1 MNTETGAQQ
10 GINKRER
17 LVAVSL
23 VIFCLCFQSIG
34 TSGVSLFLPL
44 IQKDFGASFTQG
56 GALAAALLLT
66 YAIMQVPA
74 GYLADRFGRKKVF
87 VVGMLGTT
95 ILMLAFGMVT
105 DYWQAMSNQAVSGLF
120 RALLFAP
127 GMALLASWFSPQ
139 RRATA
144 MALYQVGMFLG
155 QVIFNLIGP
164 LLAAGSG
171 WRFPFIVF
179 SIVGIVA
186 SCAYLWL
193 GKEPPAT
200 ATQML
205 KVSEIFHLLR
215 YRVMWFCNVIQYV
228 RLAVFQGI
236 TFWLP
241 TLLMNDKGLSLQLTG
256 FIVALRFFLIGPT
269 NILGSYISDRLK
281 NHTLIIAIS
290 LVMLVIT
297 TALMAEVDNMA
308 VLIAVIV
315 VNSLFVQLYFGPLF
329 AIPVKA
335 LGAHLT
341 ATTTGIGNLFA
352 NLGAFTF
359 AYLLG
364 ALKDTTG
371 SFAIGFYA
379 LAGACVISLLFTILL
394 SRIDRKA
401 ASAAG

>member
-1 MNTETGAQQ
+1 MSTETGNPQ
-10 GINKRER
+10 GIDKKDR

-23 VIFCLCFQSIG
+23 VVFCLCFQSIG

-56 GALAAALLLT
+56 GALAAALYLT
-66 YAIMQVPA
+66 YAIMQIPA
-74 GYLADRFGRKKVF
+74 GYMADRFGRKKVF

-95 ILMLAFGMVT
+95 IMMLLFGMVT
-105 DYWQAMSNQAVSGLF
+105 EYWQAMSNQAVSGLF

-144 MALYQVGMFLG
+144 MALYQIGMFLG
-155 QVIFNLIGP
+155 QVIFNLTGP
-164 LLAAGSG
+164 IMAAGSD

-179 SIVGIVA
+179 SIAGIAA
-186 SCAYLWL
+186 SGAYLWA
-193 GKEPPAT
+193 GKEPPTT

-205 KVSEIFHLLR
+205 KVSEVVHLLR
-215 YRVMWFCNVIQYV
+215 YRIIWFCNIIQYV

-236 TFWLP
+236 SFWLP
-241 TLLMNDKGLSLQLTG
+241 TLLINDKGLSLQVTG

-281 NHTLIIAIS
+281 NHTLIIVIS
-290 LVMLVIT
+290 LVVLIIT
-297 TALMAEVDNMA
+297 TPLMAEVDNMA
-308 VLIAVIV
+308 ALIAVII
-315 VNSLFVQLYFGPLF
+315 VNSLFIQLYFGPLF
-329 AIPVKA
+329 SIPVKA
-335 LGAHLT
+335 LGSHLT
-341 ATTTGIGNLFA
+341 ATTTGIGNFFA

-364 ALKDTTG
+364 ALKDATG
-371 SFAIGFYA
+371 SFSIGFYTM
-379 LAGACVISLLFTILL
+379 AGACVISLIFTIMLAK
-394 SRIDRKA
+394 IDRKSS
-401 ASAAG
+401 SAG